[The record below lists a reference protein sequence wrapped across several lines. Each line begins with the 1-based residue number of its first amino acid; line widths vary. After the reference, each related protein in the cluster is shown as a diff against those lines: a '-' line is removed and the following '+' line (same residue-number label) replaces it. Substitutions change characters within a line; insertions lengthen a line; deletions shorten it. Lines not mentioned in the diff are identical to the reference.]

1 MYVARLSTSVRAM
14 STKVAVVL
22 SGCGVYDG
30 AEVHESSAV
39 LTHLSRHGAH
49 ASCFAPDKVCHRY
62 LAVLISVI
70 DSLLLFQTVI
80 DCRPP

>member
-1 MYVARLSTSVRAM
+1 MYVARLSSSVRTM

-39 LTHLSRHGAH
+39 LTHLSRHGAQ
-49 ASCFAPDKVCHRY
+49 AACFAPDKVY
-62 LAVLISVI
+62 SVPFCVYARHNSQN
-70 DSLLLFQTVI
+70 DFYFKS
-80 DCRPP
+80 

>member
-1 MYVARLSTSVRAM
+1 MYVARLSSSVRTM

-39 LTHLSRHGAH
+39 LTHLSRHGVQA
-49 ASCFAPDKVCHRY
+49 ACFAPDKVSGPFSFYTRHN
-62 LAVLISVI
+62 
-70 DSLLLFQTVI
+70 
-80 DCRPP
+80 CRNNFNFKS